1 MTRRSWGHEK
11 GYENMSDLNAFL
23 HPVQG
28 DETVEV
34 MISKRFLGEDG
45 KPVPFK
51 IRALTQEENDRIS
64 KQSMRLVKG
73 GRRGEKE
80 FDNVAYTR
88 RLVVSATVTPDF
100 SNAEM
105 CTAYGVMDPLEVPG
119 RMLLAGEYTRLADEI
134 SRLSGFSDPEDL
146 EEQAKN

>member
-1 MTRRSWGHEK
+1 
-11 GYENMSDLNAFL
+11 
-23 HPVQG
+23 
-28 DETVEV
+28 
-34 MISKRFLGEDG
+34 
-45 KPVPFK
+45 
-51 IRALTQEENDRIS
+51 
-64 KQSMRLVKG
+64 MRPVKG

-100 SNAEM
+100 SSAEM

-134 SRLSGFSDPEDL
+134 SKLSGFSDPEDL